1 MGNPAQHR
9 LHEHPAARRAGH
21 KMSSEGAGASAEPL
35 HPTMA
40 LLNFPCYNQA
50 GRLLAKDTAGNVN
63 QGTAVGRE
71 TYEGNDRFLIRFEK
85 TAQVG
90 SCS

>member
-1 MGNPAQHR
+1 
-9 LHEHPAARRAGH
+9 
-21 KMSSEGAGASAEPL
+21 MSSEGAGASAEPL

-40 LLNFPCYNQA
+40 LLNFPCYDQA

-63 QGTAVGRE
+63 QGTAVARE

>member
-1 MGNPAQHR
+1 MENPAQHR

-21 KMSSEGAGASAEPL
+21 KMSPWSEGVGASTEPL
-35 HPTMA
+35 HLTMA
-40 LLNFPCYNQA
+40 LQNFLCYDQA

-71 TYEGNDRFLIRFEK
+71 TYEGNGRFLIRFEK

-90 SCS
+90 S